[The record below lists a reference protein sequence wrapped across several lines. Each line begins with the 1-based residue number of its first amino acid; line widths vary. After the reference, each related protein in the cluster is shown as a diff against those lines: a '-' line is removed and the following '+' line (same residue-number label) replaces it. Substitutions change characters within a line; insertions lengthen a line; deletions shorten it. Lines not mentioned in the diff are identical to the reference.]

1 LEWYCGGMIGYV
13 NDLEEAGII
22 GVLDYVDSTL
32 AAVERHRPPSVIV
45 RTLVHDGLRMLD
57 DFARECRGYVGKAMD
72 HVCEELRSIL
82 YEVLGGE

>member
-1 LEWYCGGMIGYV
+1 MIGYV

-45 RTLVHDGLRMLD
+45 RTLVHDGFGMLD
-57 DFARECRGYVGKAMD
+57 DFAKEYRGHVDKAVD
-72 HVCEELRSIL
+72 CVCMELRSLL
-82 YEVLGGE
+82 YEAIGGE

>member
-1 LEWYCGGMIGYV
+1 MIGYV

-45 RTLVHDGLRMLD
+45 RTLVHDGFGMLD
-57 DFARECRGYVGKAMD
+57 DFAKEYRGHVDKAVDCVCRELHG
-72 HVCEELRSIL
+72 LL
-82 YEVLGGE
+82 YEAIGGE